1 MLTTL
6 RYEGPPKVL
15 IFGNFVEFYCFLT
28 KTIIIN
34 KGKIGLFMFFQ
45 KLLNVAV
52 RGKSMFFVNFIFQK
66 GVLRVIGVGNKTD
79 FS

>member
-6 RYEGPPKVL
+6 RYGGPQKVI
-15 IFGNFVEFYCFLT
+15 IFVHFDDFYCFLT
-28 KTIIIN
+28 KTLIRN

-66 GVLRVIGVGNKTD
+66 GVLRVIDVGKKTT
-79 FS
+79 F